1 MNTFIIIL
9 LFSILIIVIKL
20 LGKRPPGLSLF
31 ITGLENM
38 EKRIMSKLAE
48 FLTAQETYNAAI
60 SSGIEALLTSVQG
73 IAGDIESLN
82 TQINELKVNSVSEED
97 EAKIDALQ
105 TAGTELATKL
115 ETVVTALSVLDAQT
129 PPATTEVTPD
139 PTPENTVPDSE

>member
-1 MNTFIIIL
+1 
-9 LFSILIIVIKL
+9 
-20 LGKRPPGLSLF
+20 
-31 ITGLENM
+31 M

-139 PTPENTVPDSE
+139 PTPEDTVPDSE